1 MGGQTENTDMPKNHE
16 SLLHPSR
23 GPHQGFTLIEL
34 MIVIAIIAI
43 LLAIAYP
50 VYANYVIRAK
60 MSEGMSVANAAKT
73 AVAATCIKNVT
84 LPALTNTLAG
94 YSFVEGTHMDD
105 YVSNVQASGACS
117 NPVLTI
123 TTKNTG
129 QIPDP
134 IIIMSGE
141 VTVGTGQVTWR
152 CSSNNAPNYLLP
164 PACRS

>member
-1 MGGQTENTDMPKNHE
+1 MVKNHK
-16 SLLHPSR
+16 SLFHTSH

-73 AVAATCIKNVT
+73 AVTSTCIENLT
-84 LPALTNTLAG
+84 LTALNNDQAG
-94 YSFVEGTHMDD
+94 YYFIEGTNQDD
-105 YVSNVQASGACS
+105 YVSNIQASGPCT
-117 NPVLTI
+117 NPIITI
-123 TTKNTG
+123 STKNTG

-134 IIIMSGE
+134 IIIMTGE
-141 VTVGTGQVTWR
+141 VTAETGQVTWN